1 MQRLSHLAL
10 NDEGFVFD
18 PTTGASFQVS
28 QTGLAILRALRDG
41 KADEEIAQTLTDRF
55 EVGLEDAKRDV
66 ADFRG
71 QLKTVGL
78 A

>member
-18 PTTGASFQVS
+18 PTTGDSFQVS
-28 QTGLAILRALRDG
+28 QTGLAILGALRDG
-41 KADEEIAQTLTDRF
+41 KGDDEIAQSLVKKY
-55 EVGLEDAKRDV
+55 EVTLEDAKRDV